1 MHKSDQYGKKYP
13 QELDPSVMSTLI
25 FCSYAFRTG
34 LLEEFRDKSYP
45 LKCCKQCLKNCFSG
59 NVEGQSDNEIEIPWG
74 SRGDK
79 DSAEN

>member
-1 MHKSDQYGKKYP
+1 
-13 QELDPSVMSTLI
+13 MSTLI
-25 FCSYAFRTG
+25 FCSYAFGTG

-45 LKCCKQCLKNCFSG
+45 LKCCKHCLKNCFSG
-59 NVEGQSDNEIEIPWG
+59 NVEGQSADENEIPRG